1 MTDQRDNDPD
11 RTEIDLSQ
19 ENEAATLGGGCFW
32 CMEAVFSEI
41 EGVRRVEP
49 GYSGGWVKNPSY
61 ERVCSGDTGH
71 AEVIQITFDP
81 MVISYREILEVLFAF
96 HDPTTPNRQGSDMG
110 TQYRSIILYHDM
122 AQKTIAEQVIQEL
135 EQKGTYDAPIVTQVE
150 HFEFFYPAEEYHK
163 EYFKRNPQQ
172 GYCKIVIAPKI
183 AKLRKHYLQRLRQ

>member
-1 MTDQRDNDPD
+1 LTDQRDNDPD

-19 ENEAATLGGGCFW
+19 ENEVATLGGGCFW

-81 MVISYREILEVLFAF
+81 MVISYREILEVFFAF
-96 HDPTTPNRQGSDMG
+96 HDPTTPNRQGSDVG
-110 TQYRSIILYHDM
+110 TQYRSMILYHDM
-122 AQKTIAEQVIQEL
+122 TQKTIAEQVIQEL

>member
-19 ENEAATLGGGCFW
+19 EHEVATLGGGCFW

-41 EGVRRVEP
+41 EGIRRVEP

-81 MVISYREILEVLFAF
+81 MVISYREILKVLFAF

-183 AKLRKHYLQRLRQ
+183 AKLRKHYLHRLRQ